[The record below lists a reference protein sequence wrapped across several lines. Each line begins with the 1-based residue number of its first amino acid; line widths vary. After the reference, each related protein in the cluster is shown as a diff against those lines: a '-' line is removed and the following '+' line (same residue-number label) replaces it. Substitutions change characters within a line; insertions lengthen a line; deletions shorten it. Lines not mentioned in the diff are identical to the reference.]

1 MGQDPFYWFSGIG
14 SQNVELEWC
23 IVVTELGSLFLFMFF
38 LSVAAIALTLK
49 NLGSQA

>member
-1 MGQDPFYWFSGIG
+1 MVQDRFCVFSIIA

-38 LSVAAIALTLK
+38 INVAAIALTLT
-49 NLGSQA
+49 NLR